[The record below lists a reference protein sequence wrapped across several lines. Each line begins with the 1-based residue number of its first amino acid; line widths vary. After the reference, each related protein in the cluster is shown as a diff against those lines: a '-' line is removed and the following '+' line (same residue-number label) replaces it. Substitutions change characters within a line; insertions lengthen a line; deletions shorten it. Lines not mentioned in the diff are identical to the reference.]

1 MIGRRCCPVCWRL
14 IGALGLDRQS
24 LAQRNRHLAI
34 ARHRPSRKHQLR
46 DQLLKAVAQ
55 IPVPMQRGNPQ
66 RLLIIRPDH
75 LGDALLSTPAI
86 GLLKRA
92 RPDLQI
98 HVLCGPWSAELFSR
112 YPAIDQAL
120 ALPFPAF
127 ARSRSTDNAYL
138 LALRWARRLRETGYC
153 CAIIMRPDHWWGA
166 MLAHLAGIPRRIGYK
181 HANVAPF
188 LTETHALRHEHAVQK
203 SLRLVDPWTGTVLRA
218 DIRLEFPLAEA
229 DCAYIEGRLA
239 ELGIPQG
246 RQLICIH
253 PGSGAA
259 SKLWRN
265 DKWAAVADALRR
277 ATDCAIVFT
286 GAASES
292 GLIAEILAQMSQS
305 GHSVGE
311 TSIGQ
316 LAALYEK
323 ASLVLGP
330 DSGALHVAAARD
342 TPTIALFGPADPV
355 EFAPWGDPDRHVVLT
370 TGLAC
375 APCRILDWR
384 DDDAAHH
391 PCVRDIEVNEVL
403 AAARRI
409 FLGAADA

>member
-1 MIGRRCCPVCWRL
+1 MDKQ
-14 IGALGLDRQS
+14 A

-34 ARHRPSRKHQLR
+34 ARHRPSQKHQLR

-55 IPVPMQRGNPQ
+55 IPVSMQRGNYK

-98 HVLCGPWSAELFSR
+98 HVLCGTWSAELFSR
-112 YPAIDQAL
+112 YAAIDQVQ

-127 ARSRSTDNAYL
+127 ARSQSANNAYV
-138 LALRWARRLRETGYC
+138 LALRWARRLRRTGFD

-166 MLAHLAGIPRRIGYK
+166 LLAYLAGIPRRIGYS

-188 LTETHALRHEHAVQK
+188 LTEAHELRHEHAVQQ
-203 SLRLVDPWTGTVLRA
+203 SLRLVAPWTRAVLPA
-218 DIRLEFPLAEA
+218 DIRLEFPLDGA
-229 DCAYIEGRLA
+229 DFAYIEGRLA
-239 ELGIPQG
+239 ELGVSSE

-265 DKWAAVADALRR
+265 DKWAAVADALYS
-277 ATDCAIVFT
+277 AMDCAIVFT
-286 GAASES
+286 GTASES
-292 GLIAEILAQMSQS
+292 DLIAQICAQMSQT
-305 GHSVGE
+305 GHDIGQ

-316 LAALYEK
+316 LAALYER

-330 DSGALHVAAARD
+330 DSGALHVAAALD

-355 EFAPWGDPDRHVVLT
+355 EFAPWGDPARHVALT
-370 TGLAC
+370 ADLAC

-384 DDDAAHH
+384 GDDAAYH
-391 PCVRDIEVNEVL
+391 PCVRDIEVKQVL
-403 AAARRI
+403 DAASRI
-409 FLGAADA
+409 LSGAADS